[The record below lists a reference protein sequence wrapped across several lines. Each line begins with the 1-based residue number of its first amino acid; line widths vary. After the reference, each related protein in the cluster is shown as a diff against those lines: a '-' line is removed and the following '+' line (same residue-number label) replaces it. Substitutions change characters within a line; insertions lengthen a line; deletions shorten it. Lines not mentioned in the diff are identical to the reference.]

1 MRLKTR
7 VLIIVAASLAA
18 LLIMGFMGLYS
29 MRVSMLQER
38 RAQIAQLLDFAES
51 QLRYFHG
58 LETSGKFTR
67 ADAQARAKEA
77 IGAQRQ
83 GKDNYFFIRSLTDD
97 YFVMHPMASRMG
109 KLDDGGRLPDG
120 RTVVQAYR
128 EGFATS
134 QDNKTFFE
142 LNTLRPG
149 AQEGKRF
156 PKLNGAIKFEP
167 WGWMV
172 GIGFYLDDI
181 DARFWKQSIVLILLG
196 SVLILGL
203 GALIFHMRTVILR
216 QLGGEPHDAAE
227 SIRRIANGDLNVDIP
242 LRKND
247 TDSLMASLKLMQM
260 KLKNITASIQE
271 NTASLSEQ
279 ITTFDELAKSYAQTK
294 SDEAFAALQRS
305 VKKLGRTTDILAKS
319 ISRFKL

>member
-1 MRLKTR
+1 
-7 VLIIVAASLAA
+7 
-18 LLIMGFMGLYS
+18 
-29 MRVSMLQER
+29 
-38 RAQIAQLLDFAES
+38 
-51 QLRYFHG
+51 
-58 LETSGKFTR
+58 
-67 ADAQARAKEA
+67 
-77 IGAQRQ
+77 
-83 GKDNYFFIRSLTDD
+83 
-97 YFVMHPMASRMG
+97 
-109 KLDDGGRLPDG
+109 
-120 RTVVQAYR
+120 
-128 EGFATS
+128 
-134 QDNKTFFE
+134 
-142 LNTLRPG
+142 
-149 AQEGKRF
+149 
-156 PKLNGAIKFEP
+156 
-167 WGWMV
+167 MV